1 MKKIIQDKI
10 DLTTTSKWIDE
21 KISLLIKNKGEEI
34 KIKLTENDY
43 IELVYEKSIDKSYKV
58 WILANWLSRELE
70 DAIIKHNSLLTWVH
84 DFDWMSK
91 NIDSVLKKLDKID
104 NDKLPLTSL
113 LVYDLDL
120 KTPDARKLLKR
131 LVQFIKTFNKLKKW
145 KK

>member
-84 DFDWMSK
+84 DFDWMSE

-120 KTPDARKLLKR
+120 KTPDARKLLKK
-131 LVQFIKTFNKLKKW
+131 LIQFIKTFNKLKKW

>member
-120 KTPDARKLLKR
+120 KTPDARKLLKK